1 MPSHIKKLA
10 RSCRANRGLLL
21 SLLLI
26 SMIVVRYNQ
35 TGFARSLPAGTQ
47 PSPVD
52 FLIFDMGTAGQLSVA
67 WLLSPLCSMAL
78 ATLALSPETHEM
90 AVLGHGSL
98 RRLWL
103 SELADAA
110 LAAAIVSVVIF
121 LVSLLCGN
129 AAASAQGAGAAGSV
143 FTVMAGQEFHPSAS
157 QVFVAPACLVHLVSA
172 TFFVTL
178 VYLSTRRITGS
189 RLGSFALTLVLLLPS
204 VTDGNSFVSDLL
216 RNIPGVAF
224 VENPIHAF
232 VAFQSVDWQRW
243 LGDEAPHLWFLP
255 LMSVLFAAIVYCL
268 SNRQEA
274 PWR

>member
-1 MPSHIKKLA
+1 MPFHIKKLA

-21 SLLLI
+21 SLLII
-26 SMIVVRYNQ
+26 SAIVVRYNQ
-35 TGFARSLPAGTQ
+35 TGFARSLPPGSR
-47 PSPVD
+47 PSPID
-52 FLIFDMGTAGQLSVA
+52 FIIFDMGTDGQLSIA
-67 WLLSPLCSMAL
+67 WLLAPLCSMAL
-78 ATLALSPETHEM
+78 VSMVLSPEAHQM

-98 RRLWL
+98 RRLWI
-103 SELADAA
+103 SEVADAVLTAA
-110 LAAAIVSVVIF
+110 LVSIVVF
-121 LVSLLCGN
+121 LVSLLCGLVT
-129 AAASAQGAGAAGSV
+129 AAAQGACAA
-143 FTVMAGQEFHPSAS
+143 MAGQEIHPSAS
-157 QVFVAPACLVHLVSA
+157 QVLVALACLAHLVSV

-178 VYLSTRRITGS
+178 VYLGTRRITGS

-243 LGDEAPHLWFLP
+243 LGGEAPHLWFLP
-255 LMSVLFAAIVYCL
+255 LVSMLLAAIVYGL
-268 SNRQEA
+268 SNRQEV

>member
-35 TGFARSLPAGTQ
+35 TGFARSLPAGTR

-52 FLIFDMGTAGQLSVA
+52 FLIFDMGTNGQLSVA
-67 WLLSPLCSMAL
+67 WLLAPLCSMAL
-78 ATLALSPETHEM
+78 VSLALSPEAHQM

-98 RRLWL
+98 RKLWL
-103 SELADAA
+103 SELVDAA
-110 LAAAIVSVVIF
+110 LAAAHVSIAVF
-121 LVSLLCGN
+121 LISLFCGL
-129 AAASAQGAGAAGSV
+129 AAANAHSVGAGGSV
-143 FTVMAGQEFHPSAS
+143 CAAMTGQEMNPGAN
-157 QVFVAPACLVHLVSA
+157 QVFVTLACLAHLVSVS
-172 TFFVTL
+172 FFVTL
-178 VYLSTRRITGS
+178 VYLGARRTTGS

-232 VAFQSVDWQRW
+232 ISFQSVDWQRW
-243 LGDEAPHLWFLP
+243 LSGEAPHLWFLP
-255 LMSVLFAAIVYCL
+255 LMSVLFAAIVYGL

>member
-35 TGFARSLPAGTQ
+35 TGFARSLPAGTR

-52 FLIFDMGTAGQLSVA
+52 FLIFDMGTDGQLSVA
-67 WLLSPLCSMAL
+67 WLLAPLCSMAL

-178 VYLSTRRITGS
+178 VYLGTRRITGS

-243 LGDEAPHLWFLP
+243 LGGEAPHLWFLP
-255 LMSVLFAAIVYCL
+255 LVSMLLAAIVYGL
-268 SNRQEA
+268 SNRQEV